1 MHLELALEYRG
12 SCLARQA
19 THMVWTDGQMY
30 GRKRVTAKLDRVLR
44 VLQIDIGRMVEPV
57 EGDPSRIY
65 WVDTEQYLAL

>member
-1 MHLELALEYRG
+1 
-12 SCLARQA
+12 
-19 THMVWTDGQMY
+19 MVWTDGQMY